1 MTRKIDK
8 AKTSEFQGMSLD
20 GLMDK
25 KKEVKEFL
33 ASLEND
39 YRNAAITEASYKH
52 TKTINLKKLEDIKK
66 QLTDFGITDDDSD
79 TDPNADADK
88 KPATGSDGTA
98 GAPPAATPPPAST
111 PPAAGAP
118 PASTPPASGAPPAST
133 PPATDAPPA
142 STPPAT
148 DAPPASTPPASGAP
162 PASTPPVTN
171 TPPPASPDNNAPKTS
186 DDIPDDPSQSTPKK
200 ISFMGKLKQH
210 LTSSNPPAQ
219 QTPPAPA
226 PPQASTPPAPATPPA
241 QSVELTMQKFSEK
254 FNVDIERIKA
264 TIDALKE
271 ARTSNDERMQ
281 TISEGLTELRTTVMQ
296 REAGIKE
303 QELKFTS
310 VKELVDDIEPEK
322 INKQFMKRDQ
332 FASEMEVRIEKLEV
346 KMEDVIRTTG
356 SINDLLKSIGG
367 LENVANIDHE
377 VAKKMEHMTKTEK
390 SMDNLSSKLE
400 KMFIAMNKN
409 LEDFEVYEARQDN
422 MNEVLNDM
430 VKNVDKLGIK
440 FDNYIDKKDMTK
452 IEGTIDT
459 LAEKLELM
467 MKIVK
472 KAVPFAEAEIPKEL
486 QVLEN
491 KKEDIRSLL
500 SALESE
506 HHKKQISD
514 KEYVTI
520 KKKNEESLEKIN
532 EDVGKIMRNLI
543 GKKEDSTASGPAA
556 VSDKDSDKTKT
567 TKDTDKEK
575 NVDSNA
581 KVTDKDT
588 DKEAAE
594 GKDKD
599 SDTKS
604 EKSDSTDKADNSD
617 KTGNDDAAVKKEEI
631 DNPEDKATDTVDKK
645 TQDNPPPPTPEKPEI
660 SKTPVDTPDAS
671 GAKPVKPKTEP
682 VTEPKTEPKTELK
695 TEPVTEPKTEPKTEP
710 VTDEVKEEIKK
721 DSDAVPDSETTTP
734 ANDKVTEK
742 TEEKKET
749 EDHSLLLEE
758 LDESLKQ
765 GLISKETYDKTKKLI
780 AG

>member
-1 MTRKIDK
+1 
-8 AKTSEFQGMSLD
+8 
-20 GLMDK
+20 
-25 KKEVKEFL
+25 
-33 ASLEND
+33 
-39 YRNAAITEASYKH
+39 
-52 TKTINLKKLEDIKK
+52 
-66 QLTDFGITDDDSD
+66 
-79 TDPNADADK
+79 
-88 KPATGSDGTA
+88 
-98 GAPPAATPPPAST
+98 
-111 PPAAGAP
+111 
-118 PASTPPASGAPPAST
+118 
-133 PPATDAPPA
+133 
-142 STPPAT
+142 
-148 DAPPASTPPASGAP
+148 
-162 PASTPPVTN
+162 
-171 TPPPASPDNNAPKTS
+171 
-186 DDIPDDPSQSTPKK
+186 
-200 ISFMGKLKQH
+200 MGKLKQH
-210 LTSSNPPAQ
+210 LTSSNHPAQ
-219 QTPPAPA
+219 KTPPTPA
-226 PPQASTPPAPATPPA
+226 PPQASTPSAPAPPPAGTPPASAPPPA
-241 QSVELTMQKFSEK
+241 QSVELIMQKFSEK

-310 VKELVDDIEPEK
+310 VKELVEDIEPEK

-356 SINDLLKSIGG
+356 SINTLLKSIGG

-377 VAKKMEHMTKTEK
+377 VAKKMEHMSKTEK

-400 KMFIAMNKN
+400 KMFLAMNKN

-452 IEGTIDT
+452 IEGTIET

-631 DNPEDKATDTVDKK
+631 
-645 TQDNPPPPTPEKPEI
+645 
-660 SKTPVDTPDAS
+660 
-671 GAKPVKPKTEP
+671 
-682 VTEPKTEPKTELK
+682 
-695 TEPVTEPKTEPKTEP
+695 
-710 VTDEVKEEIKK
+710 
-721 DSDAVPDSETTTP
+721 
-734 ANDKVTEK
+734 
-742 TEEKKET
+742 
-749 EDHSLLLEE
+749 
-758 LDESLKQ
+758 
-765 GLISKETYDKTKKLI
+765 
-780 AG
+780 

>member
-1 MTRKIDK
+1 MTRKIDT
-8 AKTSEFQGMSLD
+8 AKISEFQGMSLD

-25 KKEVKEFL
+25 KTEVKEFL

-66 QLTDFGITDDDSD
+66 QLMDFGITDDNSD
-79 TDPNADADK
+79 TGQNADGDK

-98 GAPPAATPPPAST
+98 GAPPSATPPST
-111 PPAAGAP
+111 A
-118 PASTPPASGAPPAST
+118 TPPAS
-133 PPATDAPPA
+133 DAPPSA
-142 STPPAT
+142 TPPSTA
-148 DAPPASTPPASGAP
+148 TPPASDAPPSATPPSAVTP
-162 PASTPPVTN
+162 PASDALPSATPPSAVTSPASD
-171 TPPPASPDNNAPKTS
+171 TPLPTSPDNNAPKTS
-186 DDIPDDPSQSTPKK
+186 DDTPDDPSQSSPKK
-200 ISFMGKLKQH
+200 TSFMGKLKQH
-210 LTSSNPPAQ
+210 LTSSNHPAQ

-226 PPQASTPPAPATPPA
+226 PSPASTPPAPATPPA
-241 QSVELTMQKFSEK
+241 QSVELIMQKLSEK

-310 VKELVDDIEPEK
+310 VKELVEDIEPEK

-356 SINDLLKSIGG
+356 SINALLKSIGG

-400 KMFIAMNKN
+400 KMFLAMNKN

-452 IEGTIDT
+452 IESTIDT
-459 LAEKLELM
+459 LAEKLEIM
-467 MKIVK
+467 MKILK

-491 KKEDIRSLL
+491 KKEDIGSLL

-514 KEYVTI
+514 KEYATI

-532 EDVGKIMRNLI
+532 EEIGKIMRILI

-556 VSDKDSDKTKT
+556 VSDKGSDKTKT
-567 TKDTDKEK
+567 KKDTDK
-575 NVDSNA
+575 N
-581 KVTDKDT
+581 DKTSASDKSEINT
-588 DKEAAE
+588 ADAAEDKEAAE

-599 SDTKS
+599 SDKQS

-617 KTGNDDAAVKKEEI
+617 KTGNDNVAAKKENI
-631 DNPEDKATDTVDKK
+631 DNPEDKAADTDDKK
-645 TQDNPPPPTPEKPEI
+645 TPDNLPPPTPEKPEI
-660 SKTPVDTPDAS
+660 SEKPVDTPDAS
-671 GAKPVKPKTEP
+671 EDKPV
-682 VTEPKTEPKTELK
+682 
-695 TEPVTEPKTEPKTEP
+695 EPKTEP
-710 VTDEVKEEIKK
+710 VTDEVKEEVKEEIKK
-721 DSDAVPDSETTTP
+721 DSVTAPDSETTTP
-734 ANDKVTEK
+734 TNDKVTEK
-742 TEEKKET
+742 TEEKKKT
-749 EDHSLLLEE
+749 EDQTILIKE

-780 AG
+780 ES

>member
-8 AKTSEFQGMSLD
+8 AKVSEFQGMSLD

-79 TDPNADADK
+79 TDQNADGDK

-98 GAPPAATPPPAST
+98 GAPLAATSPT
-111 PPAAGAP
+111 AGAP
-118 PASTPPASGAPPAST
+118 PASIPPSTVTPPASDAPPAAIPPASDAPSAAIPPASDAPPAAT
-133 PPATDAPPA
+133 PPATDAP
-142 STPPAT
+142 T
-148 DAPPASTPPASGAP
+148 
-162 PASTPPVTN
+162 
-171 TPPPASPDNNAPKTS
+171 PASPDNDAPKTS
-186 DDIPDDPSQSTPKK
+186 DDTPDNPSESGSKK

-210 LTSSNPPAQ
+210 LTSSNHSDQ
-219 QTPPAPA
+219 KTPPA

-310 VKELVDDIEPEK
+310 VKELVEDIEPEK

-356 SINDLLKSIGG
+356 SINALLKSIGG

-400 KMFIAMNKN
+400 KMFLAMNKN

-440 FDNYIDKKDMTK
+440 FDNYIDKKDMVK
-452 IEGTIDT
+452 IESTIET

-467 MKIVK
+467 MKILK

-486 QVLEN
+486 QVLED
-491 KKEDIRSLL
+491 KKEDIGSLL

-514 KEYVTI
+514 KEYATI
-520 KKKNEESLEKIN
+520 KKKNEESLKKIN
-532 EDVGKIMRNLI
+532 EDIGKIMRNLI
-543 GKKEDSTASGPAA
+543 GKKEDSTASGPAV

-567 TKDTDKEK
+567 KKDTKDTDK
-575 NVDSNA
+575 N
-581 KVTDKDT
+581 DKTSASDKSEINT
-588 DKEAAE
+588 ADATEGKEAAE

-599 SDTKS
+599 SDKKS
-604 EKSDSTDKADNSD
+604 EKSESTDKVDNSD
-617 KTGNDDAAVKKEEI
+617 KTGNDNTAAKKEGI
-631 DNPEDKATDTVDKK
+631 DNPEDKAADTDDKK

-660 SKTPVDTPDAS
+660 SEKSVDTPDAS
-671 GAKPVKPKTEP
+671 EDKPVEPKTEP
-682 VTEPKTEPKTELK
+682 VTEPKTDL
-695 TEPVTEPKTEPKTEP
+695 VTDEVKEEVK
-710 VTDEVKEEIKK
+710 DEVKEEIKK
-721 DSDAVPDSETTTP
+721 DSDTAPESETTTTT
-734 ANDKVTEK
+734 NDKVTEK

-749 EDHSLLLEE
+749 EDQTILIKE

-780 AG
+780 EG

>member
-8 AKTSEFQGMSLD
+8 AKVSEFQGMSLD

-79 TDPNADADK
+79 TDPNADGDK
-88 KPATGSDGTA
+88 KPAPGSDGTA
-98 GAPPAATPPPAST
+98 APPASAPPTGDTPPPA
-111 PPAAGAP
+111 AP
-118 PASTPPASGAPPAST
+118 PTGDTPQPTDT
-133 PPATDAPPA
+133 P
-142 STPPAT
+142 S
-148 DAPPASTPPASGAP
+148 
-162 PASTPPVTN
+162 
-171 TPPPASPDNNAPKTS
+171 PASPDNDTPKTS
-186 DDIPDDPSQSTPKK
+186 DDTPDDPSQSTPKK
-200 ISFMGKLKQH
+200 TSFMGKLKQH
-210 LTSSNPPAQ
+210 LTSSNHPAQ
-219 QTPPAPA
+219 KTPPTPA
-226 PPQASTPPAPATPPA
+226 PPQASTPSAPAPPPAGTPPASAPPPA
-241 QSVELTMQKFSEK
+241 QSVELIMQKFSEK

-310 VKELVDDIEPEK
+310 VKELVEDIEPEK

-356 SINDLLKSIGG
+356 SINTLLKSIGG

-377 VAKKMEHMTKTEK
+377 VAKKMEHMSKTEK

-400 KMFIAMNKN
+400 KMFLAMNKN

-452 IEGTIDT
+452 IEGTIET

-660 SKTPVDTPDAS
+660 SKKPVDTPDAS

-682 VTEPKTEPKTELK
+682 V
-695 TEPVTEPKTEPKTEP
+695 TEPKTEP